1 MTRYTKVD
9 GMYLIKGQKFE
20 MLEGSRAQVV
30 HKTAYK
36 TSGGL
41 KLNDLVQNKHGRI
54 VSKKKHHTA
63 KKENRLIKAG
73 FGTKKGHFGFV
84 KLNKSSRRQGS
95 RKMKGGKGTQS
106 VNPSPEMVDGSA
118 PHSLTGGRKRRRG
131 GNATTMNNALG
142 SLKNMSSGV
151 LDKMMNSV
159 KPSSSGP
166 ANLHK

>member
-63 KKENRLIKAG
+63 KKENRLVKAG

-95 RKMKGGKGTQS
+95 RKMKGGKGMQS
-106 VNPSPEMVDGSA
+106 VNMSPELVNGSS
-118 PHSLTGGRKRRRG
+118 HSLTGGRKHKRG
-131 GNATTMNNALG
+131 GNAINNALG

>member
-41 KLNDLVQNKHGRI
+41 KLSDLVQNKHGRI

-63 KKENRLIKAG
+63 KKENRLVKAG
-73 FGTKKGHFGFV
+73 FGTKKGQFGFV
-84 KLNKSSRRQGS
+84 KLNKTSRRQGS

-106 VNPSPEMVDGSA
+106 VNMSPEMVDGGA
-118 PHSLTGGRKRRRG
+118 PHSLTGGRKRKRG
-131 GNATTMNNALG
+131 GNAMNNALG
-142 SLKNMSSGV
+142 QLKNM
-151 LDKMMNSV
+151 MNSI
-159 KPSSSGP
+159 KPHSNGP
-166 ANLHK
+166 ATLHN